1 LDANLSERFESRFV
15 SVRIES
21 SPAIMMNGMEGSCLG
36 VWVAHGEGR
45 FTFENESLLK
55 EIREKGLVP
64 LTYADDEGLPT
75 TT

>member
-1 LDANLSERFESRFV
+1 
-15 SVRIES
+15 
-21 SPAIMMNGMEGSCLG
+21 MNGMEGSCLG